1 MEENT
6 AKKAKESSDYGAG
19 DIKVLEGL
27 EAVRKRPA
35 MYIGSTSERGLHHLV
50 YEVVDN
56 SIDETMAGFC
66 DTVFVTVHKDHSCS
80 VSDNGRGIPVG
91 PHPTMKGKDAAEV
104 VMTILHA
111 GGKFEEGAY
120 KVSGGLHGVG
130 VSCVNALSKQLNL
143 KIERGGKVFE
153 QKYAQGKPTTKVE
166 ETGTTE
172 KRGTTIRFWPDDEI
186 FETTEFD
193 YDTLGVRFREL
204 AFLNTGVRIIF
215 EDERNGKKNEYFYE
229 GGVKAFVEYLN
240 QKKTVLHPV
249 IFLKAEKDKCI
260 IEIAIQYNSTYT
272 ETVFSYCNN
281 INTHEGGTHLI
292 GFRSA
297 LTRVIN
303 SHAEHA
309 GMLKDGKL
317 SLSGDDCKEGLCAIV
332 SVKIPNPQFE
342 GQTKTK
348 LGNSDI
354 KGIVQSAVQEHFK
367 YFMDENPGIARK
379 ICQKI
384 VDAAVAR
391 EAAKKA
397 HELAR
402 RKSALDFQ
410 GLPGKLADC
419 QERDAK
425 LCEIYIVE
433 GDSAGGSAK
442 LGRNRMYQAIL
453 PLKGKILNVE
463 RARLD
468 KMLGHDDIKTIITAL
483 GTGIGEDDFSVDKLR
498 YHKIVLMTD
507 ADYDGSHIRTL
518 LLTFFYR
525 KMPALVENGHLYIAQ
540 PPLYRV
546 KKGKKETYF
555 KDEDS
560 MSNFLLDE
568 GIEGLSL
575 KLKTPLSGER
585 FKEYVKKANI
595 FVSTIHKQ
603 TQRFDT
609 DFLGMALLRFAR
621 DLNQFDKPIFWTE
634 FQSQMGEL
642 FLKKSFEFKLAGD
655 KVLVSC
661 FESGYQREFELEKS
675 SLTGGDMTKLLEIA
689 KELTA
694 YGDYP
699 ATLEIV
705 EGDSNESQT
714 VFSPQDV
721 ARAVRARGEKGIY
734 IQRYKGLGEMN
745 PDQLWETTM
754 DPAKRTLLKVRVDD
768 AVQADTIFTTLMGDE
783 VEDRRAFIETNALR
797 VRNLDI

>member
-1 MEENT
+1 MEDNL
-6 AKKAKESSDYGAG
+6 AKKALKESSGYEAG

-35 MYIGSTSERGLHHLV
+35 MYIGSTGEQGLHHLV

-56 SIDETMAGFC
+56 SIDEAMAGYC
-66 DTVFVTVHKDHSCS
+66 DTVGVTIHKDGSCS
-80 VSDNGRGIPVG
+80 VQDNGRGIPVG

-111 GGKFEEGAY
+111 GGKFQEGAY

-130 VSCVNALSKQLNL
+130 VSCVNALSKQLHL
-143 KIERGGKVFE
+143 KIERGNKLYE
-153 QKYAQGKPTTKVE
+153 QKYAQGRPTTPVE
-166 ETGTTE
+166 NTGTTE
-172 KRGTTIRFWPDDEI
+172 RRGTTVQFWPDDEI
-186 FETTEFD
+186 FETVEFS
-193 YDTLGVRFREL
+193 YDILATRFREL
-204 AFLNTGVRIIF
+204 AFLNPGVRIVF
-215 EDERNGKKNEYFYE
+215 EDERTGKKTEYFAA
-229 GGVKAFVEYLN
+229 GGVKAFVEHLN
-240 QKKTVLHPV
+240 NKKQTLHDI
-249 IFLKAEKDKCI
+249 IFIKTEKDRMML
-260 IEIAIQYNSTYT
+260 ELALQYNTTYT
-272 ETVFSYCNN
+272 ETIFSYCNN

-292 GFRSA
+292 GFRTA

-303 SHAEHA
+303 QYAEQS
-309 GMLKDGKL
+309 GMLKQGL

-332 SVKIPNPQFE
+332 SVKIPEPQFE

-348 LGNSDI
+348 LGNSEL
-354 KGIVQSAVQEHFK
+354 KGIVQSATQEHLK
-367 YFMDENPGIARK
+367 YFLDENPGIARK

-419 QERDAK
+419 QERNPA
-425 LCEIYIVE
+425 LCELYIVE

-483 GTGIGEDDFSVDKLR
+483 GTGISEEDFSVDKLR

-507 ADYDGSHIRTL
+507 ADHDGSHIRTL

-525 KMPALVENGHLYIAQ
+525 KMAQIVENGHLYIAQ

-546 KKGKKETYF
+546 KKGKKEQYF
-555 KDEDS
+555 KEEDS
-560 MSNFLLDE
+560 MFNFLLGE
-568 GIEGLSL
+568 GIEGITL
-575 KLKTPLSGER
+575 KFKTPLTGDKL
-585 FKEYVKKANI
+585 KEYVKKAYALGHSI
-595 FVSTIHKQ
+595 SKLS
-603 TQRFDT
+603 QRFDT
-609 DFLGMALLRFAR
+609 DFLSLVLCRLAKDVA
-621 DLNQFDKPIFWTE
+621 QFDKPKFWE
-634 FQSQMGEL
+634 ELQQAANEL
-642 FLKKSFEFKLAGD
+642 FIKKTFSFELKGKSVD
-655 KVLVSC
+655 VSC
-661 FESGYQREFELEKS
+661 FEAGYQREFSLEKDA
-675 SLTGGDMTKLLEIA
+675 LTGGDLSKLFEQSKDIASYGDFPTKLE
-689 KELTA
+689 
-694 YGDYP
+694 
-699 ATLEIV
+699 TLEQ
-705 EGDSNESQT
+705 EESDVQT
-714 VFSPQDV
+714 MNLPQDV
-721 ARAVRARGEKGIY
+721 ARAIRSRGEKGIY

-745 PDQLWETTM
+745 PDQLWDTTM
-754 DPAKRTLLKVRVDD
+754 NPDTRTLLKVNVDD
-768 AVQADTIFTTLMGDE
+768 AVQADALFTTLMGDE
-783 VEDRRAFIETNALR
+783 VEDRREFIETNALR